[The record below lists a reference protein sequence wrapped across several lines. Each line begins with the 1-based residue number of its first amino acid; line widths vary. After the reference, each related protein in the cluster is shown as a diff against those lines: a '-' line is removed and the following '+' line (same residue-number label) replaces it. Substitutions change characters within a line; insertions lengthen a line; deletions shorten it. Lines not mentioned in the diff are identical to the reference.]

1 MDKKT
6 PDKNAAATT
15 ISENIYRYLKD
26 SIIKN
31 IIKPNEKINEKE
43 VATLFHSSKTP
54 VREAIMKLSAVGFVE
69 SAPNKYAVVV
79 PCTYKKFKE
88 LNEMMALLESHIFKL
103 AIANIDEEAIRTIE
117 EMTARMEKLC
127 AVETINEYFDLN
139 GRIHEIMY
147 TAAENETASG
157 LIRLVK
163 DNHFR
168 HMMFILESNHSL
180 IGAHLKKSLK
190 NHFKLNQAL
199 KTRNPALLTKVIK
212 DHYSQY
218 M

>member
-1 MDKKT
+1 
-6 PDKNAAATT
+6 
-15 ISENIYRYLKD
+15 
-26 SIIKN
+26 
-31 IIKPNEKINEKE
+31 
-43 VATLFHSSKTP
+43 
-54 VREAIMKLSAVGFVE
+54 
-69 SAPNKYAVVV
+69 
-79 PCTYKKFKE
+79 
-88 LNEMMALLESHIFKL
+88 MMALLESHIFKL